1 LSQRSSILNRETA
14 ETRVSVELDL
24 DGQGS
29 YEIDTGNGMFDH
41 MLAQLSRHGAM
52 DLKVSAQGD
61 VEVGWH
67 HLVEDVGIV
76 LGRAMRE
83 AVGDAQ
89 GDVEVGWHHL
99 VEDVGIVLGRA
110 MREAVGDARGITRMS
125 HAYVPLDEALALAV
139 VDFSGRGYAVI
150 DSMLTESDLGGLSG
164 SLIDHFLESFSREG
178 AFNLHLRVLAGS
190 NNHHKA
196 EAAFKAL
203 ARAVKAALTIDESRG
218 GAIPSTKGKIG

>member
-1 LSQRSSILNRETA
+1 MSQRSSKLNRETA

-52 DLKVSAQGD
+52 DLKVS
-61 VEVGWH
+61 
-67 HLVEDVGIV
+67 
-76 LGRAMRE
+76 
-83 AVGDAQ
+83 AQ

-178 AFNLHLRVLAGS
+178 AFNLHIRVLAGS

>member
-1 LSQRSSILNRETA
+1 MSQRSSKLNRETA

-52 DLKVSAQGD
+52 DLKVS
-61 VEVGWH
+61 
-67 HLVEDVGIV
+67 
-76 LGRAMRE
+76 
-83 AVGDAQ
+83 AQ

-178 AFNLHLRVLAGS
+178 AFNLHLRVLAGA

-218 GAIPSTKGKIG
+218 GAVPSTKGKIG

>member
-1 LSQRSSILNRETA
+1 MSQRSSKLNRETA

-52 DLKVSAQGD
+52 DLKVS
-61 VEVGWH
+61 
-67 HLVEDVGIV
+67 
-76 LGRAMRE
+76 
-83 AVGDAQ
+83 AQ

-218 GAIPSTKGKIG
+218 GAVPSTKGKIG

>member
-1 LSQRSSILNRETA
+1 MSQRSSKLNRETA

-52 DLKVSAQGD
+52 DLKVS
-61 VEVGWH
+61 
-67 HLVEDVGIV
+67 
-76 LGRAMRE
+76 
-83 AVGDAQ
+83 AQ

-164 SLIDHFLESFSREG
+164 SLIDHFLESLSREG
-178 AFNLHLRVLAGS
+178 AFNLHIRVLAGS

-203 ARAVKAALTIDESRG
+203 ARAVKAALTIDESRR
-218 GAIPSTKGKIG
+218 GAVPSTKGKIG